1 MTDHDWNKFRQIT
14 DTMIARTGRSIV
26 AVFGGEGNDE
36 FPFAYTIGNYLKGL
50 PELLVIGTYE
60 AGFLNDLSRLMV
72 SRGAAFGDGQMVT
85 MMGAR
90 QPVKLIRA
98 GNVART
104 EYAVQ
109 AGEHFGHDD
118 YSIMQVLI
126 SDKEGQFPGEKGCQ
140 EPYSRVPVLRLE

>member
-1 MTDHDWNKFRQIT
+1 VTKAKLFTATFNRMMENIKEINVAEIFV
-14 DTMIARTGRSIV
+14 V
-26 AVFGGEGNDE
+26 AVDD
-36 FPFAYTIGNYLKGL
+36 ID
-50 PELLVIGTYE
+50 PEAMFDLRGR
-60 AGFLNDLSRLMV
+60 DLSV
-72 SRGAAFGDGQMVT
+72 VFSDGSIAHVHGSQERGAAFDDGQMVT

-109 AGEHFGHDD
+109 AGEHLGHDD

-126 SDKEGQFPGEKGCQ
+126 S
-140 EPYSRVPVLRLE
+140 RPVTSIETKSSNAETR